1 MARRKTRYTGVYER
15 ASTVRKFQGKPDVA
29 YDYAIKIDGKLT
41 WKCAG
46 WRSDG
51 VMAAVAADARASAM
65 RMAKAAAGSSLTVGQ
80 AWEIYW
86 RDWLMEKASA
96 KTDGCS
102 YRKHIEPVIGN
113 VMMRDVTPS
122 MVSEIMPA

>member
-29 YDYAIKIDGKLT
+29 YDYAIKVDGKLV

-51 VMAAVAADARASAM
+51 VTAAVAADARASAM
-65 RMAKAAAGSSLTVGQ
+65 RMAKAAAMSDRNAGSG
-80 AWEIYW
+80 
-86 RDWLMEKASA
+86 
-96 KTDGCS
+96 
-102 YRKHIEPVIGN
+102 
-113 VMMRDVTPS
+113 
-122 MVSEIMPA
+122 